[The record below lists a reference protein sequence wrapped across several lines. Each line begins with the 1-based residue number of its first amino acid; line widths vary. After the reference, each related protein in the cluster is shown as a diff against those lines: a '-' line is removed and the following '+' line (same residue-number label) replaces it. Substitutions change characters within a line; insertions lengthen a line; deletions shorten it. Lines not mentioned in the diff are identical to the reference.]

1 MSEFLGWDAE
11 NADSLLS
18 GAHLPARSQETY
30 GFHIPN
36 CSSHLSSVLLVVAV
50 LGWPI
55 SYPRIDAS
63 PRLMELLLSRTTRTT
78 APRWAKKKNLGK
90 RKSYDLGSP
99 PFQFDELALRPL
111 NPLTSRFSQRL
122 LSSSTPARQLQWPK
136 ACPIAVRD
144 LAFALGETP
153 PFSLFLDQLRL
164 SLFNCNTSLMVS
176 VTNGGPGLESPTLSD
191 SRNTGSALSRSPERN
206 EHRKPQVPKALA
218 GGSAQDKYIQG
229 LESEF
234 KLKHLGVLGVLGW
247 ILFLHVV
254 GIFFFTKG
262 FLLTRMVLENK
273 SSCDV
278 LPFDEAATVGKKV
291 DGCWHQKSFDKAVVI
306 IIDALRYDFTVPFAP
321 SAEGESAQLFHD
333 RLPVLYETAV
343 NTPENAF
350 LLPFIADP
358 PTTTL
363 QRLKGLTTGTLPTFI
378 DAGSNFAGTAID
390 EDNLVAQLRAAGKTL
405 VQLGDD
411 TWHALFPGYF
421 DPNLTRAF
429 DSFNVWDLH
438 TVDNGVT
445 TNLLPLLHPE
455 NSTKWDVIFGHYLGV
470 DHAGH
475 RYGPNHQAMAAKLD
489 EMDRVIRE
497 IITKLDDKT
506 LLVVMGDHGMD
517 SKGDHGG
524 ESNDEVDAA
533 LWMYSKRGIFGRTSA
548 ETARP
553 PMLARERFVP
563 QIDLVPTLSLLLGMP
578 IPFNNLGSPIE
589 EAFIGPKGNDWKNVM
604 SVNRLT
610 SAQIKR
616 YQREYTASRG
626 IEDSHQFQSEDL
638 WRAAENSW
646 QKLPRIG
653 RPSQATLLSISESY
667 KEYQRH
673 TLQLCRSLWA
683 KFDVPSMLQGVAV
696 LFAGI
701 VLLVFYARSLKA
713 DQTDITKPLLTL
725 VGAGSA
731 VGVVVGAFLSFSG
744 VAEMPVAESSALL
757 AAVGSIVGASWTIFG
772 GSAGVSVP
780 LPSSLWG
787 WLAVT
792 FTITQSIGFASNSYT
807 IWEDE
812 ILLFFLSTFGVLAG
826 VSSMRQKS
834 TADRVLGVYHS
845 ILFVILGRIAS
856 FSRLCRE
863 EQMPFCRSTYY
874 ASATSSTSA
883 PWQLAVPFLVA
894 LILPTVVRSFYAGSK
909 SYEGAATLWIGLG
922 FRLGLFITSVFWV
935 LEGADD
941 GEWLPLSKETLKSVR
956 VFLAQLVL
964 ALAFAAG
971 TTAFIYSKPCI
982 SINVS
987 QGNAEPESKGKN
999 LAPPQPAG
1007 RTTVTIL
1014 GFGNVHGTRYFLLV
1028 VNFCLGIILLQKPM
1042 GQGAMGLLLWQIL
1055 SLLEI
1060 LDTNGLVLGNS
1071 AIGPIVLALLGSFY
1085 YFKTGHQATLSS
1097 IQWETAFIPLSS
1109 VQYPWSPIVV
1119 ILNTFGAQILTA
1131 IAVPLTVLWKRPL
1144 QLSDQS
1150 SSSPKSSN
1158 PSIRLLSDVVRAAC
1172 TYILY
1177 FATINLATTMW
1188 AGHLRRHLML
1198 YRIFSPRF
1206 MMGATVLGVVDIVLI
1221 IFSVAGV
1228 RWSTLSVGEIFG
1240 W

>member
-1 MSEFLGWDAE
+1 
-11 NADSLLS
+11 
-18 GAHLPARSQETY
+18 
-30 GFHIPN
+30 
-36 CSSHLSSVLLVVAV
+36 
-50 LGWPI
+50 
-55 SYPRIDAS
+55 
-63 PRLMELLLSRTTRTT
+63 
-78 APRWAKKKNLGK
+78 
-90 RKSYDLGSP
+90 
-99 PFQFDELALRPL
+99 
-111 NPLTSRFSQRL
+111 
-122 LSSSTPARQLQWPK
+122 
-136 ACPIAVRD
+136 
-144 LAFALGETP
+144 
-153 PFSLFLDQLRL
+153 
-164 SLFNCNTSLMVS
+164 MVS
-176 VTNGGPGLESPTLSD
+176 AISAGPGLERPNLNG
-191 SRNTGSALSRSPERN
+191 SRNTVPTMSSRPSERN
-206 EHRKPQVPKALA
+206 EHRKPQVPKALT
-218 GGSAQDKYIQG
+218 GGNAQDQYMKG
-229 LESEF
+229 LEREF
-234 KLKHLGVLGVLGW
+234 KFRHLGVLGVLGW

-273 SSCDV
+273 SSCEV
-278 LPFDEAATVGKKV
+278 LPFGDASIVGKKV

-321 SAEGESAQLFHD
+321 IAETGSAQLFHD
-333 RLPVLYETAV
+333 NLPVLYETAV

-390 EDNLVAQLRAAGKTL
+390 EDNLIAQLRAAGKNL

-411 TWHALFPGYF
+411 TWHALFPDYF
-421 DPNLTRAF
+421 DPDLTQPF

-445 TNLLPLLHPE
+445 GNLLPLLHPE

-475 RYGPNHQAMAAKLD
+475 RYGPNHPAMAAKLK
-489 EMDRVIRE
+489 EMDQTIRE
-497 IITKLDDKT
+497 IIAKLDDKT
-506 LLVVMGDHGMD
+506 LLVIMGDHGMD

-524 ESNDEVDAA
+524 ESDDEVEAA
-533 LWMYSKRGIFGRTSA
+533 LWMYSKKGIFGRTST
-548 ETARP
+548 ETAMP
-553 PMLARERFVP
+553 PMFARDRYVP

-589 EAFIGPKGNDWKNVM
+589 EAFIGSKGNDWKNLM
-604 SVNRLT
+604 TVNRLT

-616 YQREYTASRG
+616 YQHEYAATRGADDDRESES
-626 IEDSHQFQSEDL
+626 IEL
-638 WRAAENSW
+638 WQAAETSW
-646 QKLPRIG
+646 QKLSKIG
-653 RPSQATLLSISESY
+653 RSSQSNLRSVSESY

-673 TLQLCRSLWA
+673 TLQVCRGLWA

-701 VLLVFYARSLKA
+701 VLLVFYARNIKGDRA
-713 DQTDITKPLLTL
+713 DLTNPLLTL

-731 VGVVVGAFLSFSG
+731 VGLVVGASLSFAG
-744 VAEMPVAESSALL
+744 MVEMRVAEASALL
-757 AAVGSIVGASWTIFG
+757 VAVGSIVGASWAIFVTSG
-772 GSAGVSVP
+772 CLSVP
-780 LPSSLWG
+780 LPGSLWG
-787 WLAVT
+787 WLAVI
-792 FTITQSIGFASNSYT
+792 FTVTQSVGFASNSYT

-826 VSSMRQKS
+826 VSSMRQKL

-845 ILFVILGRIAS
+845 ILFVILGRLAS

-883 PWQLAVPFLVA
+883 PWQLAIPFLVA

-909 SYEGAATLWIGLG
+909 SYEGAATLWIGMG

-941 GEWLPLSKETLKSVR
+941 GEWLPLSKGTLKTVR

-982 SINVS
+982 SISVS
-987 QGNAEPESKGKN
+987 QGNTEPESQGKSST
-999 LAPPQPAG
+999 PSQQAG

-1028 VNFCLGIILLQKPM
+1028 VNFCLGIILMQKPM
-1042 GQGAMGLLLWQIL
+1042 GQGAMALLLWQIL

-1060 LDTNGLVLGNS
+1060 LDTNALVLGNS
-1071 AIGPIVLALLGSFY
+1071 AIGPVVLGLLGSLY

-1109 VQYPWSPIVV
+1109 VQYPWSPILV

-1131 IAVPLTVLWKRPL
+1131 VAVPLTVLWKRPI
-1144 QLSDQS
+1144 QLHDQAS
-1150 SSSPKSSN
+1150 SSSKSNN
-1158 PSIRLLSDVVRAAC
+1158 PAIKLLSDVMQAAC

-1206 MMGATVLGVVDIVLI
+1206 MMGAAVLGVVDVVLI
-1221 IFSVAGV
+1221 VFSVAGV
-1228 RWSTLSVGEIFG
+1228 RWSTLSVGDIFG